1 MKSNLFIRT
10 VKLTTRSA
18 TNRAT
23 RNINFK
29 TMFKHLSTKHLAM
42 MAIALDEEEQK
53 PLKIKKRIWVYDI
66 LKRRKIEGEFY
77 SLCGSLEDHEEK
89 FFIYFRMCSYQFN
102 ILLTQI
108 SNDITKQN
116 THFREAIPAKQ
127 KLAVCLR

>member
-1 MKSNLFIRT
+1 
-10 VKLTTRSA
+10 
-18 TNRAT
+18 
-23 RNINFK
+23 
-29 TMFKHLSTKHLAM
+29 M

-53 PLKIKKRIWVYDI
+53 LLKIKKRIWVHDI

-77 SLCGSLEDHEEK
+77 SLCGSLEDHEENL
-89 FFIYFRMCSYQFN
+89 FIYFRMCSYQFN

-116 THFREAIPAKQ
+116 THFREAIPVKQ